1 MVPVER
7 IARYQI
13 LRKIAS
19 GGMGDVYEALDP
31 QLDRRVALKVLPA
44 EIAKD
49 PGRLQRFLREARAA
63 SSLAHPSVIQIHEIA
78 QEGEIHFI
86 SMEYVEGET
95 LESRLTHGKLGIDE
109 SLQIALHVAA
119 ALQAAHD
126 RGIVHRDIKPS
137 NVMLT
142 PSGQVKILD
151 FGLAKVQTSEAVPP
165 SEVPTRTSSGMILG
179 TPHYMSPE
187 QTLGKDLDHRS
198 DIFSFGVMLYE
209 MISGRRPFS
218 GEDFKAV
225 LGQILYR
232 DPEPIQS
239 LRSDLPPDL
248 VQVIS
253 QCLIKEVSERYQSM
267 KEIIHDLQSVK
278 NQLAGDSG
286 GSNHVVRR
294 PEYVLRRTSARVL
307 FVILQFVYIAMYVA
321 ALRWALPL
329 QLGLQHILGS
339 QLGEI
344 VAWILLITAPI
355 GMAVR
360 LYLISSV
367 LLDHVSTGVRYRQA
381 FPVFFILDAIWAIS
395 PLSLSLKWG
404 ELLPFAFIAPL
415 AFSPFSQRT
424 LIRSAY
430 DLHSSRRILTQPPQF

>member
-1 MVPVER
+1 VER
-7 IARYQI
+7 ISRYQI
-13 LRKIAS
+13 VRKIAS
-19 GGMGDVYEALDP
+19 GGMGDVYEAIDP
-31 QLDRRVALKVLPA
+31 QLERRVALKVLPA

-49 PGRLQRFLREARAA
+49 PGRLQRFLREAKAA

-86 SMEYVEGET
+86 AMEYVEGET
-95 LESRLTHGKLGIDE
+95 LEARLSHGKLEITE
-109 SLQIALHVAA
+109 SLQIAVQVAE
-119 ALQAAHD
+119 ALQAAHT

-142 PSGQVKILD
+142 TSGQVKILD
-151 FGLAKVQTSEAVPP
+151 FGLAKIQAADAVPP
-165 SEVPTRTSSGMILG
+165 SEIPTRTSSGMILG

-209 MISGRRPFS
+209 MLSGRRPFS

-239 LRSDLPPDL
+239 LRADLPADL
-248 VQVIS
+248 IQIIS
-253 QCLIKEVSERYQSM
+253 QCMNKEVSERYQSM
-267 KEIIHDLQSVK
+267 KEIVHDLQAVK
-278 NQLAGDSG
+278 NEIPLNSAGG
-286 GSNHVVRR
+286 VHVLRG
-294 PEYVLRRTSARVL
+294 PEFVLRRTPARIL
-307 FVILQFVYIAMYVA
+307 FVVLQCVYIIMYVA

-329 QLGLQHILGS
+329 QSGMQHMLGP

-367 LLDHVSTGVRYRQA
+367 LLDHVSTGVRYRKA
-381 FPVFFILDAIWAIS
+381 FPVFFMLDALWSIS
-395 PLSLSLKWG
+395 PLGLSLKWG
-404 ELLPFAFIAPL
+404 ELLTFAFIPPL

-430 DLHSSRRILTQPPQF
+430 DLYSSRRILTHPPS